1 MITTNELSECGEVRS
16 VGGNSECGEVRGVG
30 GNSECGEVSVEK

>member
-1 MITTNELSECGEVRS
+1 MWVGAVSVESGG

-30 GNSECGEVSVEK
+30 GNSECGE